1 MSDEQK
7 YTIHGL
13 NEYIRQG
20 EPQQRERSEAWRVAI
35 VPKCKS
41 GLPKCK
47 SGRRIASKVQNLHF
61 GRGGAAAH
69 RANES
74 VCHSKRYCQEIGK
87 SERTVKSIT
96 IALQEKDLLQ
106 RMNGKRNGY
115 WKIVEE

>member
-7 YTIHGL
+7 YTIQGL
-13 NEYIRQG
+13 TEYIRQG

-47 SGRRIASKVQNLHF
+47 SGRRIASKVQKLHF

-69 RANES
+69 SAKES
-74 VCHSKRYCQEIGK
+74 VCHPKRHCHGDREIGAYGQIYHH
-87 SERTVKSIT
+87 RIT
-96 IALQEKDLLQ
+96 REEYPTENEWQTKWLLE
-106 RMNGKRNGY
+106 NC
-115 WKIVEE
+115 